1 MSLRKEEIATTI
13 EYPSSDGEPMAE
25 TDVHIKLMIDLRFTL
40 SQFFRKEA
48 DVYIGSNLLI
58 YYVEGDTRKR
68 VAPDVFVVRGVGKHD
83 RRVYKLWEEGCAPS
97 VIIELSSRQTWGED
111 LQKKWRL
118 YEQLGVKEYYIFDP
132 EYDYLPSPLLAYKLR
147 DGQFEQIEVENNRVA
162 SEELGLEIVDTG
174 ETLRLFDPRAGAFLP
189 TADEET
195 EARIKAEEALR
206 QSRKEVARL
215 NEELKKLRTEGSS

>member
-1 MSLRKEEIATTI
+1 MSLRKEEIAATI

-25 TDVHIKLMIDLRFTL
+25 TDIHRKLMNRLIDTL
-40 SQFFRKEA
+40 EQFFHAES
-48 DVYIGSNLLI
+48 DVYVSGNLLI

-68 VAPDVFVVRGVGKHD
+68 VAPDVFVVRGVGKQD
-83 RRVYKLWEEGCAPS
+83 RRVYKLWEEGRAPD

-147 DGQFEQIEVENNRVA
+147 DEQYEQIEVERGRVT
-162 SEELGLEIVDTG
+162 SEELGLELVDTG
-174 ETLRLFDPRAGAFLP
+174 ETLRLYDPRSETFLP

-195 EARIKAEEALR
+195 DARIKAEEALR
-206 QSRKEVARL
+206 QSRQEVARL
-215 NEELKKLRTEGSS
+215 NEKLEKLRPEGSS

>member
-1 MSLRKEEIATTI
+1 MSLRKEEIAETI

-25 TDVHIKLMIDLRFTL
+25 TDTHIKLMMNLRFTL
-40 SQFFRKEA
+40 SQFFRNRE

-83 RRVYKLWEEGCAPS
+83 RRVYKLWEEGRAPD
-97 VIIELSSRQTWGED
+97 VVIELSSRQTWGED

-147 DGQFEQIEVENNRVA
+147 EGQYEQIEVENGRVA
-162 SEELGLEIVDTG
+162 SEELGLELVDTG
-174 ETLRLFDPRAGAFLP
+174 ETLRLYDPRAGAFLP

-195 EARIKAEEALR
+195 DARIKAEEALR
-206 QSRKEVARL
+206 QSREEVARL
-215 NEELKKLRTEGSS
+215 NAELEKMRREDQN

>member
-1 MSLRKEEIATTI
+1 MSLRKEEIAATI

-25 TDVHIKLMIDLRFTL
+25 TDIHIKLMMNLRFTL
-40 SQFFRKEA
+40 SQFFRNQA
-48 DVYIGSNLLI
+48 DVYVGSNLLI

-83 RRVYKLWEEGCAPS
+83 RRVYKLWEEGRAPD

-147 DGQFEQIEVENNRVA
+147 EGQFDQIEVENDRAA
-162 SEELGLEIVDTG
+162 ST
-174 ETLRLFDPRAGAFLP
+174 
-189 TADEET
+189 
-195 EARIKAEEALR
+195 
-206 QSRKEVARL
+206 
-215 NEELKKLRTEGSS
+215 RT